1 MPARPRVGLITR
13 PRVGLK
19 TAILRVFFMDYTEQ
33 ELEEAKAYLRD
44 RLRNEQSMT
53 ADVQRLLEM
62 YAAYLL
68 TALFG
73 HASENDI
80 ELLIHD
86 LIEQLIADCELLAV
100 DTHDRKSMILLYMH
114 GERNGDTLEG
124 RVHKRVHTFY
134 NELFA
139 VYTAGMLLGRGYK
152 ELLATVKKS
161 FEKPWE
167 NPVLVEAR
175 EMQERGEIDP
185 DYAFSEPHY
194 GRGVAVSSLTA
205 LDTMLRYAVGD
216 AWMYYG
222 WLDAAE
228 RGAKGYHVLRGSSY
242 PCDLCDSHT
251 GIFYHIEDEEN
262 RPPYHA
268 HCVCFMVYSYTER
281 L

>member
-1 MPARPRVGLITR
+1 MT
-13 PRVGLK
+13 
-19 TAILRVFFMDYTEQ
+19 YTEE
-33 ELEEAKAYLRD
+33 ELEAAKEYLKD
-44 RLRNEQSMT
+44 RLRNERSMT
-53 ADVQRLLEM
+53 ADVLRLLEL

-68 TALFG
+68 TALFNG
-73 HASENDI
+73 ASEDDI
-80 ELLIHD
+80 ELLISD
-86 LIEQLIADCELLAV
+86 LVNQLLADCETLAV
-100 DTHDRKSMILLYMH
+100 DEHDRKDTLLLYMNA
-114 GERNGDTLEG
+114 ERHGDTLEG
-124 RVHKRVHTFY
+124 RVKKRVRTFC

-139 VYTAGMLLGRGYK
+139 VYTAGKLLGRGYK

-185 DYAFSEPHY
+185 DYAFAEPHY

-251 GIFYHIEDEEN
+251 GIFYPIEDEDN

-268 HCVCFMVYSYTER
+268 HCVCFVVYSYTER